1 MNSRLAGIRASFKG
15 IDGFLVTD
23 INNVRYFTGF
33 RGSSGFLLITKTANF
48 LLLTSDIKSRQGAR
62 LRDGI
67 LLLRKKKSQEPCL
80 RLPKSLG

>member
-15 IDGFLVTD
+15 IDGLLVTD

-48 LLLTSDIKSRQGAR
+48 FVTDFRYKEQAGCEVKGWDIVIEKE
-62 LRDGI
+62 
-67 LLLRKKKSQEPCL
+67 KEPRPSL